1 MIKKGRNPN
10 HPIKGASIKVQP
22 IRTLQAIAHIK
33 QQLQHQPRNLCFF
46 TLGINTAYRA
56 NELLSLTIKQVEH
69 LHIGDILDI
78 KQSKNSSYRATAI
91 NRVVYEAIQNWLA
104 QHPTREQPN
113 APFFMSNH
121 YRHHPL
127 TVSAINQLLKK
138 WCANAGLHGNYGSH
152 SLRKT
157 WGYHQR
163 IINKASV
170 ALLMRAYGHTSEAQT
185 LAYLGILCDEIKA
198 LYFDLE
204 L

>member
-1 MIKKGRNPN
+1 
-10 HPIKGASIKVQP
+10 
-22 IRTLQAIAHIK
+22 
-33 QQLQHQPRNLCFF
+33 
-46 TLGINTAYRA
+46 
-56 NELLSLTIKQVEH
+56 
-69 LHIGDILDI
+69 
-78 KQSKNSSYRATAI
+78 
-91 NRVVYEAIQNWLA
+91 
-104 QHPTREQPN
+104 
-113 APFFMSNH
+113 MSNH

-163 IINKASV
+163 ISNKASV
-170 ALLMRAYGHTSEAQT
+170 ALLMRAFGHASEAQT

-198 LYFDLE
+198 LYFELE